1 MLERLIEMILEKS
14 FQLSDSPTFK
24 LASGR
29 LSNFYI
35 NCKPTTLNPEAMNLI
50 GNIIFDKIKNANID
64 AIGGLSFGAD
74 PIANSVAIISYQKGT
89 PIKSFSVRERTKD
102 HGIIKNIEGDVH
114 KGERA
119 VIIDDVITTGESTIK
134 AITSAKDA
142 GLDIVKV
149 IALVDREEGGKEE
162 ILKHIKD
169 FESMITRTRLMEA
182 FNTRQLKKRTASV

>member
-24 LASGR
+24 LASGK
-29 LSNFYI
+29 LSNYYI

-50 GNIIFDKIKNANID
+50 GTIIFDKIKSANID

-102 HGIIKNIEGDVH
+102 HGRDP
-114 KGERA
+114 
-119 VIIDDVITTGESTIK
+119 
-134 AITSAKDA
+134 
-142 GLDIVKV
+142 
-149 IALVDREEGGKEE
+149 
-162 ILKHIKD
+162 
-169 FESMITRTRLMEA
+169 
-182 FNTRQLKKRTASV
+182 